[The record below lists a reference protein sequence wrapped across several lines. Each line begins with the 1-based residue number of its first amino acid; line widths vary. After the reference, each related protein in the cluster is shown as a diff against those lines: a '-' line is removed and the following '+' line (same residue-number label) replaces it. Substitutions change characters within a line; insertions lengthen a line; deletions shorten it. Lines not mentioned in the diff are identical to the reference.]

1 MKQFQ
6 RRAIVR
12 QAVTRWYALPSG
24 NAEARALARRL
35 AVVLRRVPMPLPQ
48 CTARMLAEDANG

>member
-1 MKQFQ
+1 MN

-24 NAEARALARRL
+24 KAEARALARRL